1 MPRAAEAGIGE
12 EGRYMFRRR
21 MVDLAH
27 LREQRSSGS
36 VPMVVD
42 IDLSDPMTGCDARAP
57 LPDRGWLESSRDLLR
72 GVSVRE
78 TPMDALPADLVDVF
92 KRPRR

>member
-1 MPRAAEAGIGE
+1 
-12 EGRYMFRRR
+12 MFRRR
-21 MVDLAH
+21 MADLAA
-27 LREQRSSGS
+27 LPAQRSSGC
-36 VPMVVD
+36 VAMVVD
-42 IDLSDPMTGCDARAP
+42 IDLSDPTSGFDASVQ

-92 KRPRR
+92 EKPRR